1 MVEKREIPTEGNWY
15 LIMVSWE
22 AEADKDAVKR
32 FHQVYKYLNIRA
44 PRIDAMER
52 EIRKKE
58 YNGFYEEDLIMA
70 GDPVDDIVEGTLM
83 PLNLIGRRKFVIIL
97 QTPSSRVL
105 QRLSK
110 MISLYVNI
118 NVEIFP
124 ATHVHDLIGIMPPK
138 ETLSSK

>member
-1 MVEKREIPTEGNWY
+1 MVEKREIPTEGNWF

-22 AEADKDAVKR
+22 AEADKDAVER

-44 PRIDAMER
+44 PGIDPAER
-52 EIRKKE
+52 DRRKKE
-58 YNGFYEEDLIMA
+58 YNGSYGEDLIVA

-83 PLNLIGRRKFVIIL
+83 PLNLIGRRTFVIIL
-97 QTPSSRVL
+97 QTPSSKVL

-124 ATHVHDLIGIMPPK
+124 ATHVHDLIGIMAPEK
-138 ETLSSK
+138 T